1 MPTANV
7 ARQPNSAVIANTST
21 PVQAEVP
28 ATSRVLPTNFTSNEH
43 STSSAKEN
51 DAKQTASQPSPLEPD
66 GTASITSAPDAADI
80 FVDSIGHGH
89 TPALVKLKPG
99 KHTIQLARSGY
110 KDFVSE
116 VIVNTGSIVN
126 ITANLEK

>member
-1 MPTANV
+1 MMQN
-7 ARQPNSAVIANTST
+7 RLHCS
-21 PVQAEVP
+21 
-28 ATSRVLPTNFTSNEH
+28 LH
-43 STSSAKEN
+43 
-51 DAKQTASQPSPLEPD
+51 PD
-66 GTASITSAPDAADI
+66 GTASITSTPDTADI
-80 FVDSIGHGH
+80 FVDSIGYGH

-126 ITANLEK
+126 VTANFEK